1 MGLESPLNRIP
12 IGNINPT
19 DIDQAILTIKNDKK
33 TRKDISLIAS
43 EFVQRNQNSIFYI
56 LILRIIDAVK
66 QLFGSANTL
75 EGKLKN
81 KLSVSIQGNTKLV
94 DAVCQRILKHPDCL
108 NTKIQEKFDAFTYE
122 KSAANNVKGTYYFS
136 SLNTNEEF
144 KEAITGHENNNEELK
159 DIIKQFLPIAEQE
172 NNELITN
179 LLNQL
184 QKNEAFESKKN
195 PNKNTTLEYFLNK
208 LLKTPSFLHQLLTV
222 QNVDI
227 KDLVRK
233 SLPDK
238 FSQNTHLVE
247 SIASY
252 IDENEENLFDHI
264 IPAQLDLLY
273 RGKKNYRDQL
283 LKILM
288 NWSNSSI
295 TEIKSFLSEGIRL
308 IALRTNPKFLDAFSK
323 FIEDNRLSIS
333 QSIED
338 IDQRYSE
345 NTLDFHAYNL
355 IKNFKFRSDFFQLCI
370 KDQVEQKDFESLVN
384 NTYKQSDDRVLL
396 KQSDDPVLKKKI
408 AEYIFENK
416 DMLKEK
422 AQEIEI
428 LSKIDSLNIGLKREI
443 YDYLKLKE
451 VEGITQDEF
460 ISKIKEIFLS
470 KALDQNV
477 CENIANYID
486 SNDEEVMSLLEIA
499 IKFYELQNKR
509 RKK

>member
-1 MGLESPLNRIP
+1 
-12 IGNINPT
+12 
-19 DIDQAILTIKNDKK
+19 
-33 TRKDISLIAS
+33 
-43 EFVQRNQNSIFYI
+43 
-56 LILRIIDAVK
+56 
-66 QLFGSANTL
+66 
-75 EGKLKN
+75 
-81 KLSVSIQGNTKLV
+81 
-94 DAVCQRILKHPDCL
+94 
-108 NTKIQEKFDAFTYE
+108 
-122 KSAANNVKGTYYFS
+122 
-136 SLNTNEEF
+136 
-144 KEAITGHENNNEELK
+144 
-159 DIIKQFLPIAEQE
+159 
-172 NNELITN
+172 
-179 LLNQL
+179 
-184 QKNEAFESKKN
+184 
-195 PNKNTTLEYFLNK
+195 
-208 LLKTPSFLHQLLTV
+208 
-222 QNVDI
+222 
-227 KDLVRK
+227 
-233 SLPDK
+233 
-238 FSQNTHLVE
+238 
-247 SIASY
+247 
-252 IDENEENLFDHI
+252 
-264 IPAQLDLLY
+264 
-273 RGKKNYRDQL
+273 
-283 LKILM
+283 M